1 MVIEPPVPSADA
13 ENSTLLAGQPT
24 IPSIGRRIAAI
35 PYEGLLLIA
44 LLLIVSFPFAG
55 LAGKSFAGM
64 GQIFFQIYILGIT
77 ATYFVWQWQKN
88 GQTLAMKT
96 WRFCVVDQF
105 NQTLSWPRALLRFIF
120 SAIFFVPAAI
130 GSLLLFFPGR
140 MSPVISMWFF
150 LPLITTLLYA
160 RFDGS
165 RQFLHD
171 RLAGTQLIDAPP
183 PGKK

>member
-1 MVIEPPVPSADA
+1 MTNEPPTPAGEA
-13 ENSTLLAGQPT
+13 EKFNQVAGQQTVPG
-24 IPSIGRRIAAI
+24 IGRRIAAI

-55 LAGKSFAGM
+55 HAGKTLDGL
-64 GQIFFQIYILGIT
+64 GQIFFQVYLLAVT

-96 WRFCVVDQF
+96 WRFRVVNQF
-105 NQTLSWPRALLRFIF
+105 NEIPSWPRALLRFVF
-120 SAIFFVPAAI
+120 AAVFFGPAAI
-130 GSLLLFFPGR
+130 GVLLLFFPGR

-160 RFDGS
+160 RFDGNH
-165 RQFLHD
+165 QFLHD
-171 RLAGTQLIDAPP
+171 RLAGTQLLDAPP
-183 PGKK
+183 APQK